1 MTCFGTIERA
11 VGELELLA
19 CKRHL
24 RDLERQ
30 GTEEF
35 PYIWSEEKA
44 NEIMD
49 FAENLI
55 LAEGDDPASMKLW
68 DFQSF
73 VFGSW
78 NGWIHKDTGYRRFR
92 TSYEQVA
99 RQNGKSVSAL
109 INLMHSFNT
118 ILAWASLVAVAYN

>member
-1 MTCFGTIERA
+1 MDRATLFAKSVVEGTINRA
-11 VGELELLA
+11 TGELEILA

-44 NEIMD
+44 NNLMN
-49 FAENLI
+49 FSENLT
-55 LAEGDDPASMKLW
+55 LAEGDEPALMKLW
-68 DFQSF
+68 DFQCF

-92 TSYEQVA
+92 TSYEQV
-99 RQNGKSVSAL
+99 GWKIGWECSSVTL
-109 INLMHSFNT
+109 L
-118 ILAWASLVAVAYN
+118 W